1 MFVRSLVP
9 LSILL
14 CFVLAAIASDAF
26 DPGADR
32 PAVTDTTLVE
42 AAKLLDLEFT
52 SRERAQMREMV
63 DDQTDAWR
71 LLRGVDLPNDLAPA
85 LIFDP
90 TPPGCEPD
98 PGPAR
103 PAVWSDPGEVLRPD
117 DDDALGFLTIGELGV
132 LLRSGHLTAVE
143 LAQTALDRL
152 RTFGPRLECV
162 VSLTEDIAAEQ
173 AARADAELAAG
184 LDRGPL
190 HGIPY
195 GLKDLFA
202 VKGTRT
208 TWGAAPYRDQKIDGT
223 ATVAAR
229 LEEAGAVLV
238 AKLSLGAL
246 AWGDVWYGGR
256 TRNPWNLEKG
266 SSGSSAG
273 PAAAVAAGLVPFAM
287 GTETWGSIVSPSDRC
302 GVVGLRP
309 SFGRVSRAG
318 AMALSWSMDK
328 VGPLARTA
336 EDCAVVLDAV
346 RGADPR
352 DRTARDLPF
361 PYDPGIDVARLR
373 IGYLV
378 DEFELEY
385 EGRDL
390 DLAALDVLREMGA
403 DLTPVTLPDL
413 PANCLEFIL
422 NAEAAAAFDRLTR
435 SGSDDE
441 MVRQI
446 DWAWP
451 NVFRASRFLPA
462 VEYIQANRVRALL
475 MQRMAA
481 LMSQVDLYVCPATAG
496 HNLLVTNLTGHPSVA
511 VPAGFT
517 EEGMPHGITF
527 VGRLYGEAVM
537 LAVAEAYQRAAGFA
551 GRRPPGF

>member
-1 MFVRSLVP
+1 
-9 LSILL
+9 
-14 CFVLAAIASDAF
+14 
-26 DPGADR
+26 
-32 PAVTDTTLVE
+32 
-42 AAKLLDLEFT
+42 
-52 SRERAQMREMV
+52 
-63 DDQTDAWR
+63 
-71 LLRGVDLPNDLAPA
+71 
-85 LIFDP
+85 
-90 TPPGCEPD
+90 
-98 PGPAR
+98 
-103 PAVWSDPGEVLRPD
+103 
-117 DDDALGFLTIGELGV
+117 
-132 LLRSGHLTAVE
+132 
-143 LAQTALDRL
+143 
-152 RTFGPRLECV
+152 
-162 VSLTEDIAAEQ
+162 
-173 AARADAELAAG
+173 
-184 LDRGPL
+184 
-190 HGIPY
+190 
-195 GLKDLFA
+195 
-202 VKGTRT
+202 
-208 TWGAAPYRDQKIDGT
+208 
-223 ATVAAR
+223 
-229 LEEAGAVLV
+229 VLV